1 MHYANGREAKFGDL
15 VKGRGYNLKHEFTG
29 VVCNLRPDSKDM
41 QGNGTC
47 NISIA
52 TVTKTAI
59 FQIDA
64 YLGTDGV
71 LSIADPAKPF
81 APVRPVLTTE
91 YGQADQFL
99 AIDPAT
105 GEVLPPEA

>member
-29 VVCNLRPDSKDM
+29 VVCNLRPDSKDSE
-41 QGNGTC
+41 GKGTC

-59 FQIDA
+59 
-64 YLGTDGV
+64 
-71 LSIADPAKPF
+71 
-81 APVRPVLTTE
+81 
-91 YGQADQFL
+91 
-99 AIDPAT
+99 
-105 GEVLPPEA
+105 LPDRCLPGYRRCALDR